1 MNWGAVGIIIV
12 VILTVIGV
20 GAALWAIKVK
30 AERRLKNYE
39 RALKMVPMLIHLPP
53 ATEDIQ
59 GNGRDERDVTNEAI
73 SEAQVMYSIIAST
86 VQKGLKTKIYGQKHI
101 SFEMVAA
108 NGMVKY
114 YTVVPAVLTETVKQ
128 AVQSAYPSARLEEA
142 DEENIFSST
151 GKAAGVSGGEF
162 VLKKEYV
169 YPIATYEDQ
178 RWDAQTALLNAFSKV
193 KEGEGMAVQVLVR
206 PADEGW
212 TKEAK
217 DRVQNIK
224 DGKKKFNG
232 SNAALRVLYE
242 ILYVIR
248 APFEVPDAQKIGE
261 DGENA
266 LTQLQQEEVQR
277 IENKTKY
284 PAFETAIRIIA
295 SAENKARS
303 EALLGGVIAA
313 FSQFDLPNSNGF
325 KYDILKNT
333 EKLAQDYI
341 LRNFP
346 RKTDMILNS
355 IELATIYHLPS
366 QSTIPTSQVER
377 QATKQVDGPAK
388 LVEDGVL
395 LGVNEFRGER
405 KEIRLSVKD
414 RRRHTYVIGA
424 TGMGKSVLLKN
435 IAYQDMMDGKGFAF
449 IDPHGDVV
457 EELLAMVPPER
468 IDDVIYFDPGNIDN
482 PVGMNMFEYETEDQK
497 DFIVQEGIN
506 MLQSL
511 YDPTNQGFFGP
522 RGQHMFRN
530 AALLLMSDPKGAT
543 FIDIPRC
550 FTDPEFVKEKLK
562 YVKDKSVF
570 DYWTKEFPE
579 SRKSNDS
586 GEVITWFASKWGP
599 FISNTMMKDIL
610 GQVKSGFNLR
620 DIMDNKKILLV
631 NLSKGKMGEVNS
643 KLLGM
648 IFVMKFQTAAMSRV
662 DIPEDERKDF
672 CLFVDEFQNFAT
684 DSFESILSEARK
696 FRLNLIVANQFMTQL
711 TDKIREALL
720 GNVGTIIC
728 GRIGITDAELMEKAF
743 VPVFNAEDLH
753 NQPNYHAITTV
764 MMYDMPS
771 KPFTMRLLPPMG
783 TENPEVLESLKA
795 YSATKYGRPRAE
807 VEREINKRME
817 GAPKNDFVDS
827 WKQRRET
834 SQTIPERPQKPA
846 DDKMPEDTVIKLR

>member
-1 MNWGAVGIIIV
+1 
-12 VILTVIGV
+12 
-20 GAALWAIKVK
+20 
-30 AERRLKNYE
+30 
-39 RALKMVPMLIHLPP
+39 
-53 ATEDIQ
+53 
-59 GNGRDERDVTNEAI
+59 
-73 SEAQVMYSIIAST
+73 
-86 VQKGLKTKIYGQKHI
+86 
-101 SFEMVAA
+101 
-108 NGMVKY
+108 
-114 YTVVPAVLTETVKQ
+114 
-128 AVQSAYPSARLEEA
+128 
-142 DEENIFSST
+142 
-151 GKAAGVSGGEF
+151 
-162 VLKKEYV
+162 
-169 YPIATYEDQ
+169 
-178 RWDAQTALLNAFSKV
+178 
-193 KEGEGMAVQVLVR
+193 
-206 PADEGW
+206 
-212 TKEAK
+212 
-217 DRVQNIK
+217 
-224 DGKKKFNG
+224 
-232 SNAALRVLYE
+232 
-242 ILYVIR
+242 
-248 APFEVPDAQKIGE
+248 
-261 DGENA
+261 
-266 LTQLQQEEVQR
+266 
-277 IENKTKY
+277 
-284 PAFETAIRIIA
+284 
-295 SAENKARS
+295 
-303 EALLGGVIAA
+303 
-313 FSQFDLPNSNGF
+313 
-325 KYDILKNT
+325 
-333 EKLAQDYI
+333 
-341 LRNFP
+341 
-346 RKTDMILNS
+346 
-355 IELATIYHLPS
+355 
-366 QSTIPTSQVER
+366 
-377 QATKQVDGPAK
+377 
-388 LVEDGVL
+388 
-395 LGVNEFRGER
+395 
-405 KEIRLSVKD
+405 
-414 RRRHTYVIGA
+414 
-424 TGMGKSVLLKN
+424 
-435 IAYQDMMDGKGFAF
+435 
-449 IDPHGDVV
+449 
-457 EELLAMVPPER
+457 
-468 IDDVIYFDPGNIDN
+468 
-482 PVGMNMFEYETEDQK
+482 
-497 DFIVQEGIN
+497 
-506 MLQSL
+506 
-511 YDPTNQGFFGP
+511 
-522 RGQHMFRN
+522 MFRN

-817 GAPKNDFVDS
+817 GVPKNDFVDS

-834 SQTIPERPQKPA
+834 SQTIPRTSQKPQ